1 MKKGV
6 RSKAYNTITFPD
18 PQRINKRPKSQSDK
32 AKKSP
37 KKDFADLNQLKAN
50 LPFQLKVIDRKK
62 VIGAFKLDELER
74 ILIKKFLK
82 FSKRVNIISVEFIFD
97 TIKKPKVEG
106 VMHIGNLHVDLTG
119 KNHHLKAENRELR
132 ALLRELIEKFE
143 KAIS

>member
-18 PQRINKRPKSQSDK
+18 PQRINKRPKSQSDEV
-32 AKKSP
+32 KKSS
-37 KKDFADLNQLKAN
+37 KKELADLNQLKAN

-106 VMHIGNLHVDLTG
+106 VMHTGSLHVDLTG

-132 ALLRELIEKFE
+132 ALLRELLEKFE
-143 KAIS
+143 KAMS